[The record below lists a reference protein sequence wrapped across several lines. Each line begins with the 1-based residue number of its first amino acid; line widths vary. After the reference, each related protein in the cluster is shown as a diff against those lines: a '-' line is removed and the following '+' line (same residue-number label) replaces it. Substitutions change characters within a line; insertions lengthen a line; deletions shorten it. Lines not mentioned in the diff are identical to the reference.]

1 MLPSLRAVSLLPSI
15 ILLLFPFGL
24 GDIFILSAY
33 WYSGSLFHPPV
44 SLPVKQNLFIM
55 SNKCHAGLLL
65 FWSTSLAPFV
75 SAFLSDL
82 SLPRKLLTSRGR
94 STALFYF
101 DDVSRDHTFGWTPEG
116 GQGES
121 DGTTIGT
128 GAAKEK
134 ADAMQRR
141 LFGHDLESASVL
153 SDAQV
158 EDETRHWIR
167 DAGLVASEE
176 ARSATSIYGG
186 GLLGLESHTSPT
198 LVGCMASMWRS
209 IVAFIDENADEYHP
223 TDIWETDNVE
233 HSQLFLQI
241 FPRCEALYDYDTLK
255 LMGSALEFCQNSCTH
270 YGKRFKVVFF
280 HPRYEHAPKMIY
292 PEHHSP
298 FPSMGLHVLGESE
311 AAASNDD
318 QEEDEIVRIGEPE
331 EKAESIT
338 SSDIADFVPQLSEK
352 KRSLERLFN
361 SPAAVSSMT
370 DSRSFGHTYQE
381 LSDEDI
387 IAASKQW
394 VEDQSAKTP
403 LSLKYMDTAIDDT
416 IKVSDATIA
425 EQAYADIWDEISTLY
440 DAGKIIDEED
450 GTLHGSVVSSLFI
463 ARTYSSYNA
472 SEFKR
477 FAITVN
483 AALKHL
489 TEGKMFLE
497 LFHPEYVASRAG
509 AQHSNRR
516 SPYPMIQ
523 ICYRTRT

>member
-1 MLPSLRAVSLLPSI
+1 MPA
-15 ILLLFPFGL
+15 
-24 GDIFILSAY
+24 
-33 WYSGSLFHPPV
+33 
-44 SLPVKQNLFIM
+44 
-55 SNKCHAGLLL
+55 
-65 FWSTSLAPFV
+65 V
-75 SAFLSDL
+75 SAFFSDH
-82 SLPRKLLTSRGR
+82 SLPGKLLTSRGR

-101 DDVSRDHTFGWTPEG
+101 DDVSRDHTFGWTPKG
-116 GQGES
+116 HCGQGES
-121 DGTTIGT
+121 DGTSIGT
-128 GAAKEK
+128 GMAKEK
-134 ADAMQRR
+134 TDAMQRR

-158 EDETRHWIR
+158 EDETRQWIQ
-167 DAGLVASEE
+167 DTGLVASSEE
-176 ARSATSIYGG
+176 ATLAKSIYGG
-186 GLLGLESHTSPT
+186 GLLGLETHNSSS
-198 LVGCMASMWRS
+198 LVGCLASAWRS
-209 IVAFIDENADEYHP
+209 IVAFIDENADEYYP
-223 TDIWETDNVE
+223 TDIWETDNME
-233 HSQLFLQI
+233 HGQLFLQI

-255 LMGSALEFCQNSCTH
+255 LMGSAMEFCQNSCTH
-270 YGKRFKVVFF
+270 YGKRFNVVLF

-311 AAASNDD
+311 AVATNDD
-318 QEEDEIVRIGEPE
+318 QEDEIVRIGEPE

-338 SSDIADFVPQLSEK
+338 SSDIADFVPKLSEK

-361 SPAAVSSMT
+361 SPAAVSSVT

-381 LSDEDI
+381 LSEEDI
-387 IAASKQW
+387 IAASKHW
-394 VEDQSAKTP
+394 IKDQQSENSSP
-403 LSLKYMDTAIDDT
+403 LKHMETAIDKT

-425 EQAYADIWDEISTLY
+425 EQAYADIWEEISSLY
-440 DAGKIIDEED
+440 DAGKIIDDEKD
-450 GTLHGSVVSSLFI
+450 SNLHGSVVSSLFI

-472 SEFKR
+472 SEFKQ

-489 TEGKMFLE
+489 TDGKMFLE

-523 ICYRTRT
+523 ICYRARQ